1 MTFEP
6 LQSVE
11 RRAVVDGP
19 NGEKIE
25 CRLWVDPIAL
35 AALRQARE
43 AGGSPAEYG
52 ALPAPEEL
60 PLRVLV
66 IETRLERLEAQLN
79 GRRT

>member
-11 RRAVVDGP
+11 RRAVVDGV
-19 NGEKIE
+19 E

-35 AALRQARE
+35 EALRQARE